1 VKIILKSITITP
13 IGFVQKEDEKTWI
26 EIKEE
31 FKSALLNL
39 DKFSHLITL
48 WWIDQRDTENDRKTL
63 QVYPRVKTEGVE
75 TPLCGVFA
83 TRSPMR
89 PNPIGLTIV
98 KILEIVDNKIYIDRT
113 DSFQDTPI
121 IDLKPYLPNS
131 DCIENVVLPDFF
143 GPLRKKRD
151 Y

>member
-1 VKIILKSITITP
+1 MKNISITS
-13 IGFVQKEDEKTWI
+13 IGFVKKNEDKTWI
-26 EIKEE
+26 EVKEE

-39 DKFSHLITL
+39 DKFSHLITI
-48 WWIDQRDTENDRKTL
+48 WWISQRDTEADRKRL
-63 QVYPRVKTEGVE
+63 QVYPKIKTEEVE

-83 TRSPMR
+83 TRSPTR

-98 KILEIVDNKIYIDRT
+98 RILEIIDNKIYIDRT
-113 DSFQDTPI
+113 DSFPETPI
-121 IDLKPYLPNS
+121 IDLKPYIPNS

>member
-1 VKIILKSITITP
+1 VKIKLKNIEINP
-13 IGFVQKEDEKTWI
+13 IGFIQKDDEKTWI
-26 EIKEE
+26 EVKEE
-31 FKSALLNL
+31 YKPALLNL

-48 WWIDQRDTENDRKTL
+48 WWIDQRDTEDNRKTL
-63 QVYPRVKTEGVE
+63 QVIPRVKTEEVE

-83 TRSPMR
+83 TRSPTR

-98 KILEIVDNKIYIDRT
+98 RILEIIENKIFIDRT
-113 DSFQDTPI
+113 DAFPDTPI
-121 IDLKPYLPNS
+121 IDLKPYIPHS
-131 DCIENVVLPDFF
+131 DCIENVTLPDFF

>member
-1 VKIILKSITITP
+1 MKINLKSIEISP
-13 IGFVQKEDEKTWI
+13 IGFIRKDDEKTWI
-26 EIKEE
+26 EVKEE
-31 FKSALLNL
+31 YKPALLNL

-48 WWIDQRDTENDRKTL
+48 WWIDQRDTEVNRKVL
-63 QVYPRVKTEGVE
+63 QVIPKIKTDEVE

-83 TRSPMR
+83 TRSPSR

-98 KILEIVDNKIYIDRT
+98 RILEIIENEIYIDRT
-113 DSFQDTPI
+113 DSFPDTPI
-121 IDLKPYLPNS
+121 IDLKPYIPNS
-131 DCIENVVLPDFF
+131 DCIENVTLPDFF

>member
-1 VKIILKSITITP
+1 VKINLKKIEINP
-13 IGFVQKEDEKTWI
+13 IGFIRKNDEKTWI
-26 EIKEE
+26 EVKEE
-31 FKSALLNL
+31 YKPALLNL

-48 WWIDQRDTENDRKTL
+48 WWIDQRDTEVNRKTL
-63 QVYPRVKTEGVE
+63 QVYPKVKIENVD

-83 TRSPMR
+83 TRSPTR

-98 KILEIVDNKIYIDRT
+98 RILEIIDNKIFIDRT
-113 DSFQDTPI
+113 DSFPDTPI
-121 IDLKPYLPNS
+121 IDLKPYIPNS
-131 DCIENVVLPDFF
+131 DCIEKVTLPDFF